1 MTDQLACVSFDI
13 VLPRA
18 KILSGVHGVEAYVIC
33 FHPPPPITGT
43 RRFQKK
49 KLWVQGLMSYFGLG
63 PR

>member
-18 KILSGVHGVEAYVIC
+18 KILSGVHGVEAHVIVS
-33 FHPPPPITGT
+33 PLPPITGT